1 LSKSGIQWSGLTL
14 SRPAAAKTGTS
25 ENFKDNLVMGY
36 TPDRVVGVW
45 MGNSDGSPMADGTF
59 SAGGAGPMWQAIMNA
74 AHEGIEAHDF
84 SVPEGVVF
92 QPCAGRN
99 EAFVQ
104 GSTCTYVPPNPQP
117 TTAPTTPPGRP
128 TTVPGTPGATPIAS
142 PAPIGAPTQSGP
154 QRTPTPG
161 G

>member
-1 LSKSGIQWSGLTL
+1 
-14 SRPAAAKTGTS
+14 
-25 ENFKDNLVMGY
+25 MGY

-59 SAGGAGPMWQAIMNA
+59 SAGGAGPIWRAIMEA
-74 AHEGIEAHDF
+74 AHEGIEVHEF

-99 EAFVQ
+99 EAFVE
-104 GSTCTYVPPNPQP
+104 GSTCTYVPPKPEP
-117 TTAPTTPPGRP
+117 TPAPTTPPGGGP

-142 PAPIGAPTQSGP
+142 PAPTGAPTQPGP
-154 QRTPTPG
+154 QHTPTPVH
-161 G
+161 